1 MFLRQRKHRLQNASI
16 RSIIFM
22 YFTITALAASVF
34 IGVSLY
40 GRLSGQMSSA
50 LQEENHILINQ
61 LGRTMDSYLRLVMK
75 LSDSLYYGVIKNAD
89 LSDGSI
95 NGEITLL
102 YDNNKD
108 NVENIALFSKEGE
121 LLESVPAARLK
132 NNAQVAD
139 QDWFT
144 AALEKTENLHFSM
157 PHVQHIFDTGD
168 SQYRWVVSVARA
180 VEITDGPYTDQ
191 GVLLIDLRY
200 NSLALLATWGMTL
213 ESFAIAMVLA
223 VAVTVMRVSPL
234 KPLRVFGDLYV
245 QVFRNIPGIALLIIV
260 VYALPPLK
268 VVLPYRT
275 CVIVAT
281 VLLGSAFGSENFMS
295 GINTVGVGQVE
306 AARSLGMSFS
316 RILAK
321 IVIPQALRSSVLP
334 MTNLFIAVMLT
345 TALGSQ
351 VPLKPQELTGVVSYI
366 NTRSLGGVAAFFI
379 SALGYLGTAFVVSH
393 IGNYIDKKVR
403 ILR

>member
-1 MFLRQRKHRLQNASI
+1 MSLSELW
-16 RSIIFM
+16 
-22 YFTITALAASVF
+22 
-34 IGVSLY
+34 SLY
-40 GRLSGQMSSA
+40 GQ
-50 LQEENHILINQ
+50 N
-61 LGRTMDSYLRLVMK
+61 Y
-75 LSDSLYYGVIKNAD
+75 
-89 LSDGSI
+89 
-95 NGEITLL
+95 
-102 YDNNKD
+102 
-108 NVENIALFSKEGE
+108 
-121 LLESVPAARLK
+121 
-132 NNAQVAD
+132 
-139 QDWFT
+139 
-144 AALEKTENLHFSM
+144 
-157 PHVQHIFDTGD
+157 
-168 SQYRWVVSVARA
+168 
-180 VEITDGPYTDQ
+180 
-191 GVLLIDLRY
+191 ID
-200 NSLALLATWGMTL
+200 ALLATWGMAL

-245 QVFRNIPGIALLIIV
+245 HALPSIRASCSCCSFGVRNIPGIALLIIV

-366 NTRSLGGVAAFFI
+366 NTRSLGGVAAGACSGRPYAFAERTTI
-379 SALGYLGTAFVVSH
+379 S
-393 IGNYIDKKVR
+393 IR
-403 ILR
+403 R

>member
-1 MFLRQRKHRLQNASI
+1 MSLSELW
-16 RSIIFM
+16 
-22 YFTITALAASVF
+22 
-34 IGVSLY
+34 SLY
-40 GRLSGQMSSA
+40 GQ
-50 LQEENHILINQ
+50 N
-61 LGRTMDSYLRLVMK
+61 Y
-75 LSDSLYYGVIKNAD
+75 
-89 LSDGSI
+89 
-95 NGEITLL
+95 
-102 YDNNKD
+102 
-108 NVENIALFSKEGE
+108 
-121 LLESVPAARLK
+121 
-132 NNAQVAD
+132 
-139 QDWFT
+139 
-144 AALEKTENLHFSM
+144 
-157 PHVQHIFDTGD
+157 
-168 SQYRWVVSVARA
+168 
-180 VEITDGPYTDQ
+180 
-191 GVLLIDLRY
+191 ID
-200 NSLALLATWGMTL
+200 ALLATWGMTL
-213 ESFAIAMVLA
+213 ESFASAMVLA

-281 VLLGSAFGSENFMS
+281 VLLGAAFGSENFMS

-306 AARSLGMSFS
+306 AARSLGMSFN

-403 ILR
+403 ILRRASTPPPRSPCAMRSTRLPAPRCAPRFASAPPSRLLPSPHSSSWYCSAFM